1 MSFFSHLPVEDL
13 GLFLRVVQESVQ
25 VRRHLEL
32 FVWLQGNVQ
41 RFIPH
46 EILIAGWGDFSLGLI
61 HFDVI
66 SPLPGIRTAQLE
78 EKEISPFL
86 RRLFYRW
93 MDIGRSPYTMEM
105 GEGGFAREIAGEHA
119 GMLHAFQKMRS
130 AIIQGIKDERGRH
143 DCLYVAL
150 SSEERMD
157 QRAREAME
165 VLLPYIDTSLRQVAH
180 LPTQF
185 PVEPPTPAN
194 PQREAGEGNEDDEH
208 GLSSR
213 ELEILEWVRQ
223 GKTNQEIGAILDISA
238 FTVKNHLQRVF
249 KKLDVINRAQA
260 VARFEQ
266 TYKNLRA

>member
-13 GLFLRVVQESVQ
+13 GHFLMLVQESLQ

-41 RFIPH
+41 RVLPH

-61 HFDVI
+61 HLDVI
-66 SPLPGIRTAQLE
+66 SPLPGIRTQELSE
-78 EKEISPFL
+78 NEVTPFL
-86 RRLFYRW
+86 RRLFQRW
-93 MDIGRSPYTMEM
+93 IDSGRSPYAIEA
-105 GEGGFAREIAGEHA
+105 GEGGFAAELVGANS
-119 GMLHAFQKMRS
+119 GMAQEFSRMRS
-130 AIIQGIKDERGRH
+130 AVVQGIKDERGRH

-150 SSEERMD
+150 NSAETVNPRS
-157 QRAREAME
+157 REAME
-165 VLLPYIDTSLRQVAH
+165 VLLPYIDTALRQVAH
-180 LPTQF
+180 LPHQIPSDASIT
-185 PVEPPTPAN
+185 VGASSEGS
-194 PQREAGEGNEDDEH
+194 EEGDAGEH

-213 ELEILEWVRQ
+213 ELEILEWVRK

-266 TYKNLRA
+266 SIKSLRA